1 MAGRVVCTR
10 LKPYCMN
17 KKVIAL
23 IVGLFVFALL
33 VTTCPD
39 RQAHQDTLKAVVASC
54 VENSVAERTQD
65 SSGVF
70 GLIGSVLSGPFID
83 AFLDA
88 KLQVHN
94 YLVVSVGQI
103 TLGDTTKTVSVGL
116 LNHVFTCSTADIDQ
130 AMDSDR

>member
-1 MAGRVVCTR
+1 
-10 LKPYCMN
+10 MN

-23 IVGLFVFALL
+23 IVGLFVFGLL
-33 VTTCPD
+33 VITCPD